1 MMKIYHLGGMV
12 ECKTIEELSPILDIR
27 YDTGVNEF
35 LMIDE
40 KKDYP
45 YLAIMVN
52 NEYAVLIFF
61 PKEEGEMFQAIGE
74 NTGLNPAE
82 TSVFYFGTP
91 NQETQ
96 VWNEFVVPFAKAK
109 EAAIEFFTSLSLPA
123 CVEWS
128 KQ

>member
-1 MMKIYHLGGMV
+1 MKIYHFGGIA
-12 ECKTIEELSPILDIR
+12 ECKTIGELSPILDIR

-35 LMIDE
+35 SMIDE

-45 YLAIMVN
+45 YLIAMVN
-52 NEYAVLIFF
+52 NEYAVLTFS
-61 PKEEGEMFQAIGE
+61 PKEEGQMFQAIGE

-82 TSVFYFGTP
+82 MNVFYFGKP

-109 EAAIEFFTSLSLPA
+109 EAAVEFFTPT
-123 CVEWS
+123 CVKWS
-128 KQ
+128 